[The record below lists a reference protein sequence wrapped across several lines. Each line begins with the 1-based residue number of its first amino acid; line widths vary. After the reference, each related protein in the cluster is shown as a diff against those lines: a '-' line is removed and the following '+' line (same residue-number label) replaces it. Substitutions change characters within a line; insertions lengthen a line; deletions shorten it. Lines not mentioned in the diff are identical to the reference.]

1 MPEKALAVKVEEQGG
16 INEEF
21 ADRDG
26 SGRKKNTL
34 SEGSAGAKGLQERK
48 GWGIVNN

>member
-1 MPEKALAVKVEEQGG
+1 MAVKAEGQGG

-26 SGRKKNTL
+26 SGRKKNAL
-34 SEGSAGAKGLQERK
+34 SGESAGAKGSRR
-48 GWGIVNN
+48 GRVGA